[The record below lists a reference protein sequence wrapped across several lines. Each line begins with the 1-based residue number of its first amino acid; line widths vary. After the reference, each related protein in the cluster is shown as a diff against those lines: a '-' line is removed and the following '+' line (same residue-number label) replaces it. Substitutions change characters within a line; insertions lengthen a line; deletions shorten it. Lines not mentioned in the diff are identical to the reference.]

1 MVEEPDRD
9 SSGDTASVVIWTPE
23 DPVHCAVAKAALEEA
38 GIPVVVDSFPYPT
51 LALSLTDASQLELG
65 WGPLRVPRCE
75 AERALRIIQDA
86 LGEHCE
92 AGGKSQE
99 T

>member
-1 MVEEPDRD
+1 MAEEPDRD
-9 SSGDTASVVIWTPE
+9 SSGDTVSVVVWTPQ

-38 GIPVVVDSFPYPT
+38 GIPVVVDSFPYPV
-51 LALSLTDASQLELG
+51 LAFSLTFLELG

-92 AGGKSQE
+92 ARGKSKE